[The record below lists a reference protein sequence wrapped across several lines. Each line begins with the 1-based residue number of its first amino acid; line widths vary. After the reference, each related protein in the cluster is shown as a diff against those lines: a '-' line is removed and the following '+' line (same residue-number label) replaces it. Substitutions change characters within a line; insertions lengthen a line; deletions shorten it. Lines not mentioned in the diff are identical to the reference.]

1 MEEEE
6 YANAPCSSLAV
17 ETIIR
22 VGTAGGIWG
31 LCAAPSDA
39 RKRGLSG
46 LAQASFVA
54 SSVGRFGFSCGII
67 SGIYV
72 MTRCGLQ
79 KYRRQDDWV
88 NGVIAGAI
96 AGAAVAAS
104 GRTHS
109 RRHIIEMA
117 GLVSAFSAA
126 ADILRVPWNWTLNTK
141 KNCRGVQ
148 LFTCKWLPFSPP
160 KALVFLCHGYGMEC
174 SRVMGAQR
182 SLECGVRLACAGY
195 AVFGIDYQGH
205 GQSQGTR
212 CYINKFD
219 NRVNDCYDF
228 FKSVIELKEYKGK
241 AKFLYGES
249 MGGAV
254 ALLLHKKYPSFWD
267 GAVLVAP
274 MCKISEK
281 VKPHPVV
288 VNILFKIEDIIPKW
302 KIVPAKDVIDSA
314 FRDPAKRQ
322 RMRRNK
328 LIYQEKPRVKTA
340 LEMLRTSM
348 SLEDSLHEVALPF
361 LVMHGEADTVTD
373 PEVSRALYDR
383 ASSKDKTIKLY
394 PGMWHALTAGESDDN
409 IETVFADIIAWL
421 DKHASNAGF
430 DPEPVYN
437 SNFGIDDCFITR

>member
-126 ADILRVPWNWTLNTK
+126 ADILR
-141 KNCRGVQ
+141 GI
-148 LFTCKWLPFSPP
+148 
-160 KALVFLCHGYGMEC
+160 AEEC
-174 SRVMGAQR
+174 SSSPVNGCLFLLQRPLSSFAMVMAWNALQGSPSTFDGFNSAQR